1 MGSIATFTY
10 TVYDKCRS
18 VCSHVSARRK
28 HRENDYNFYQYL
40 GKNLVILSS
49 LGQWEELSIWQ
60 SEQHF

>member
-1 MGSIATFTY
+1 MWVPGEN
-10 TVYDKCRS
+10 
-18 VCSHVSARRK
+18 
-28 HRENDYNFYQYL
+28 RENDYNFYQYL